1 MTELIENF
9 IDITYEIRRF
19 VSNSSLVSANTTN
32 LDLIQQTLSNDV
44 LLAALANQTS
54 LSIIYIKQ
62 TVRTVYSSA
71 EQIQEVHEYLYNNRT
86 PTFEN
91 LRRYVI

>member
-54 LSIIYIKQ
+54 LSKIYIKQ
-62 TVRTVYSSA
+62 TVSTIYSSA